1 MEHEHETPELDQEFD
16 PVFEE
21 EQQHLT
27 ETYAKLQTMG
37 RDLLAKM
44 EANSKDAA
52 EQKPGLPTSWPW
64 STSCR

>member
-37 RDLLAKM
+37 RDLLADVYKRQSQHG
-44 EANSKDAA
+44 A
-52 EQKPGLPTSWPW
+52 PP
-64 STSCR
+64 